1 MRQSRHPCPIV
12 RHGAWLAA
20 NSQPARTITGHR
32 IGAAR
37 VASAGVVAGFASSK
51 SREPTSA
58 MAVNEPGLG
67 SSADG
72 KGEEGVDRSF
82 ERTAT
87 PMYLGE

>member
-1 MRQSRHPCPIV
+1 
-12 RHGAWLAA
+12 
-20 NSQPARTITGHR
+20 
-32 IGAAR
+32 
-37 VASAGVVAGFASSK
+37 
-51 SREPTSA
+51 

-87 PMYLGE
+87 PVYLGE